1 MPSRLK
7 PKSPRYLKGD
17 HDVHSI
23 PHTPDVS
30 LPQVPRH
37 ADLRE
42 LWGQNSHC
50 ETRNSHC
57 SAGWPSPHT
66 PLPGHQENAPQHSH
80 LLPLISW
87 TALLPC
93 RAVLACP
100 TACPQS
106 DRRPWDPRSP
116 TQGQHSD
123 GPFTPLHYF
132 LAMETAWPQPE
143 EPQHNLYCN
152 KAGNSISQ
160 LGNISPPDFPEGYSP
175 TFSKDKAQ
183 PPPSL
188 CSTGL
193 RNTKEVP
200 GHTRDVKG
208 KHLQGNTTKTSRMPT
223 GECSWSMSP
232 SQGRT
237 GAEQLCWSVIA
248 RDPSGAPQKELGVS
262 AQVKCARAA
271 PWGGGPARI
280 NQA

>member
-50 ETRNSHC
+50 ETRNSHS

-66 PLPGHQENAPQHSH
+66 PLLGHQENAPQHGH

-106 DRRPWDPRSP
+106 DSHPWDPRSP

-143 EPQHNLYCN
+143 EPQHMQGT
-152 KAGNSISQ
+152 A
-160 LGNISPPDFPEGYSP
+160 SPSWEIFLPL
-175 TFSKDKAQ
+175 TFQ
-183 PPPSL
+183 
-188 CSTGL
+188 
-193 RNTKEVP
+193 RNTVQP
-200 GHTRDVKG
+200 SARTRLNL
-208 KHLQGNTTKTSRMPT
+208 HLPCAVQACETPRR
-223 GECSWSMSP
+223 C
-232 SQGRT
+232 
-237 GAEQLCWSVIA
+237 LVI
-248 RDPSGAPQKELGVS
+248 PEL
-262 AQVKCARAA
+262 
-271 PWGGGPARI
+271 
-280 NQA
+280 